1 MTIKMWVENL
11 ESVLSGVDA
20 KQDQINAATAYAL
33 GMVALAVEGRA
44 KENASGRPGPNV
56 RTGNLRN
63 SIAAQKVEKGFG
75 DTYTTSVHASMIYA
89 RAVEMGHPRWKPG
102 VKYPYLGPAAQQ
114 LSSSGYLDSLFTGA
128 FASRMRG

>member
-1 MTIKMWVENL
+1 MTIKMRVENL
-11 ESVLSGVDA
+11 LAVLNGFDAEEQQVDQA
-20 KQDQINAATAYAL
+20 VAYAL
-33 GMVALAVEGRA
+33 GMVAFRVEGKA

-63 SIAAQKVEKGFG
+63 SIAMQQVQKGFG
-75 DTYTTSVHASMIYA
+75 NTYETTVSASMVYA

-102 VKYPYLGPAAQQ
+102 VKYPYLGPAATD
-114 LSSSGYLDSLFTGA
+114 LSENGELDAIFTGA